1 MASIISKKYSI
12 VQIALFS
19 TIFSTITCGL
29 LYYFLERKNEEAL
42 ITNSAKYCDYSVKRI
57 QGFKFVKPILW
68 VDENCESDN
77 LAGTKRKITEIID
90 KYKQMNGVTNT
101 SVYLRTGPQWTVV
114 NENEKYQPGSLFKV
128 PVLITILKMDEDN
141 PGFLNKV
148 ITYDHP
154 IQVDKKLSYP
164 SKSIQVG
171 NRYTVKE
178 LLAYMIKYSD
188 NVATVLLEQNM
199 KNEILQKLFS
209 DIGLEVP
216 NAYSSE
222 YLFTAKDYSLFM
234 RTIFNASY
242 LSSENSEFAAELLS
256 ECNFKDGIEKGIPS
270 NTKIAHKFGEAGS
283 NDEKQLHE
291 SAVIYLGD
299 KGYLLTVM
307 TKGKDIKTL
316 SSLIGEIS
324 RAVYNDVSSK

>member
-1 MASIISKKYSI
+1 
-12 VQIALFS
+12 
-19 TIFSTITCGL
+19 
-29 LYYFLERKNEEAL
+29 
-42 ITNSAKYCDYSVKRI
+42 
-57 QGFKFVKPILW
+57 
-68 VDENCESDN
+68 
-77 LAGTKRKITEIID
+77 
-90 KYKQMNGVTNT
+90 
-101 SVYLRTGPQWTVV
+101 
-114 NENEKYQPGSLFKV
+114 
-128 PVLITILKMDEDN
+128 MDEEN

-188 NVATVLLEQNM
+188 NAATVLLEQNM

-216 NAYSSE
+216 NAYSNE

-234 RTIFNASY
+234 RAIFNASY
-242 LSSENSEFAAELLS
+242 LSIENSEFAAELLS
-256 ECNFKDGIEKGIPS
+256 ECNFKEGIEKGIPS

-316 SSLIGEIS
+316 SNLIGEIS
-324 RAVYNDVSSK
+324 RAVYNDFSSK